1 MTRLIF
7 LILLICTTEF
17 AFSQT
22 DYRKGYVVTNTG
34 DTLFGLVSYRDGQ
47 KAYKRCNFKS
57 SQAQSPVIYEPGS
70 IVGYGFQN
78 DKVFQSREISLKGE
92 PSKVVFLEVLV
103 KGRVSLYKFERA
115 LFVEKE
121 GIPLQQLIS
130 ETKELSI
137 DGRTVFQETHQYI
150 GTLNIAL
157 FDCPEISKSIP
168 DVKLNEKALTNLIR
182 DYNLCK
188 GNSSIIYKAKKP
200 WSRATIGLTGGVNI
214 SHINFETKTTNFSFP
229 QLDGVFKVY
238 KGPMI
243 GVSFDV
249 LSPRLNERISLHGD
263 IFYLSSKY
271 YRYSTSQPYVT
282 IERDYVSIKLQQ
294 LKIPLS
300 IRYTFPTTR
309 FIPYFNI
316 GVSGTFTLRADAQW
330 IQETELNHIV
340 ETYKYDAL
348 DINKNQLGV
357 WAGCGISKSISGKL
371 ATFVEVRYEQTQ
383 GISQNTTFK
392 QADLVSKITNIQLLI
407 GIRIK

>member
-1 MTRLIF
+1 MTKLTF

-17 AFSQT
+17 VFSQT
-22 DYRKGYVVTNTG
+22 DYRKGYVVTYTG
-34 DTLFGLVSYRDGQ
+34 DTLIGLVGYRDGH
-47 KAYKRCNFKS
+47 KAYQLCNFKS
-57 SQAQSPVIYEPGS
+57 SQAQSPIIYEPGS
-70 IVGYGFQN
+70 IIGYGFQN
-78 DKVFQSREISLKGE
+78 DKAFQSREISLKGQS
-92 PSKVVFLEVLV
+92 SKVVFLEVLV

-121 GIPLQQLIS
+121 GTPLQQLIS
-130 ETKELSI
+130 ETKELTI
-137 DGRTVFQETHQYI
+137 DGKTVFQETHQYI

-168 DVKLNEKALTNLIR
+168 DVKLNEKALTTLVR
-182 DYNLCK
+182 DYNRCK
-188 GNSSIIYKAKKP
+188 GDSSIIYKVKKP
-200 WSRATIGLTGGVNI
+200 WTRGTVGLAGGVNI

-229 QLDGVFKVY
+229 QLDGVFEVY
-238 KGPMI
+238 KSPMI

-271 YRYSTSQPYVT
+271 YRYSKSQPYVT
-282 IERDYVSIKLQQ
+282 IERDYVSIELHQ

-300 IRYTFPTTR
+300 IRYTFPTTS
-309 FIPYFNI
+309 FIPYFNV
-316 GVSGTFTLRADAQW
+316 GVSGTFNLRANSQW
-330 IQETELNHIV
+330 VQETELNHIV

-348 DINKNQLGV
+348 EINKNQLGV
-357 WAGCGISKSISGKL
+357 WAGCGISKSINSKL
-371 ATFVEVRYEQTQ
+371 NTFVEVRYEQTQ

-392 QADLVSKITNIQLLI
+392 QADLVSKIINIQLLI